1 MAEELDKGA
10 LRKEFDGLLAEC
22 KEIMGRFLARNPD
35 FPPYLSVGRQLRA
48 LSEWT
53 ANGQLPNKEE
63 CDSLDFD
70 LVAVREFEPSPDP
83 ALQQFAQKLYR
94 LAYVLEELTGP

>member
-1 MAEELDKGA
+1 MAEKLDKGT

-22 KEIMGRFLARNPD
+22 KEVMGRLLAQHPD

-53 ANGQLPNKEE
+53 VDGKLPNREE

-70 LVAVREFEPSPDP
+70 LVAVREFEPSSD
-83 ALQQFAQKLYR
+83 ATLQDFAQKLYR
-94 LAYVLEELTGP
+94 LAYVLEELSGP